1 MGNALNLET
10 YLAEFD
16 SAEKIDR
23 GTPFLQ
29 KCVYML
35 DFKLSFHYLS
45 KALS

>member
-23 GTPFLQ
+23 R
-29 KCVYML
+29 MAE
-35 DFKLSFHYLS
+35 DDN
-45 KALS
+45 